1 MSLVE
6 ALRSYQQ
13 ADEDGIMV
21 KVSRQACDEGA
32 ATIEE
37 LTRQRDVAIQHL
49 ADWCVAIDVNGS
61 GWDDWDEYYKE
72 AMYSDRK
79 SLPEIRGLLVD
90 AIEAARNRRAS
101 W

>member
-6 ALRSYQQ
+6 ALRSYSQ
-13 ADEDGIMV
+13 ADEDGVTV

-32 ATIEE
+32 ALIEE
-37 LTRQRDVAIQHL
+37 LTRQRDSAIKHI
-49 ADWCVAIDVNGS
+49 AEWCVAIDVNGS

-72 AMYSDRK
+72 AMYSDRQ
-79 SLPEIRGLLVD
+79 SLPEIRGLLMD
-90 AIEAARNRRAS
+90 AIVAARNQRDS